1 MLILQKSMWSNYEF
15 FFCFFSQKCGGTI
28 IPNFRRTAS
37 SYQIKSATDYK
48 SFKICTLHSQ
58 RLHIEFQNLQRYKT
72 SSSIDFKIAFKKL
85 INEYCEK
92 GAEESLLFVL

>member
-1 MLILQKSMWSNYEF
+1 MK
-15 FFCFFSQKCGGTI
+15 FFSAFLVKNVAGTS
-28 IPNFRRTAS
+28 IPNIRRTAS

-58 RLHIEFQNLQRYKT
+58 RLHSIEFQNLQRYKT